1 MDPVSDDFYQMI
13 KPQLCGL
20 LDLLRVGVV
29 FDRGQGDYLYH
40 RRDGEEVAVLD
51 LVGGY
56 GSLLFGHHH
65 PVLVAEAQR
74 LLVEGRPI
82 HSQGSRHALAGRLAQ
97 ELSRRAGGDYRVVF
111 TNSGAEAVEAGMK
124 HAMLETGARTFIALE
139 RGFHGKTLGAVQL
152 TANQDYREPFL
163 IDGLTVHR
171 VRAND
176 IAQLEQT
183 FARTSNLAGMIF
195 EPIQGEGGVREI
207 TPEFAQR
214 AAALCSARGV
224 PLIADE
230 IQTGMGRT
238 GTFLA
243 SEALGI
249 KPDYVLLSKALGGG
263 LAKISATLIRRDRH
277 VDKFDVLHTSTYAED
292 DYSSGVALKAL
303 ELLDQPALDA
313 CRLKGERILNGLR
326 RLMSEYPDIIVD
338 VRGRGLMVAVEFRR
352 FLDDSSTLLRLLS
365 NQDDLIFVMVGHLF
379 NVHRIRV
386 APTLSDPQSLR
397 LEPSMF
403 ITDQDIDRVLHA
415 LGEVCAKL
423 RAHDAVGLTQ
433 YFIDGPERAD
443 HDTRVASDTKFFI
456 HDEPPYWQREL
467 DPPPLKVGWLFHM
480 KDADD
485 LISLEPDSAR
495 LTVEERERFLRHF
508 APRANPLVMSSFDV
522 QSTTGAKVRF
532 YAIALPFTSKQMKQ
546 WLDESNFF
554 RVRHSIDKAIKVARH
569 IGCEVIALGQYTSI
583 VTRNATTLDLPH
595 VGLTTGNSY
604 TIALALE
611 AVERAVQERGLD
623 PLSSTLA
630 VVGASGNIGQ
640 TCAEIL
646 APRFGKSVL
655 LGSNKPSALKRLAG
669 LQARLPRARIDAD
682 PSVLRQA
689 DVVLAAA
696 NAPTPFLT
704 ADHFAEGAV
713 VCDLSVPAAVCPS
726 VKEMRSDVLVIGGG
740 IARLPFGE
748 SHGILG
754 LPLPPGQVYGCMAET
769 MLLGLEGV
777 RDATFTGMLPAE
789 HVYRLAA
796 MAKRHGF
803 TLAEYKTHATMGT
816 PDRAYAGAS
825 ASGAATMRPHTEAE
839 VAGDSQISPGR
850 GGADRRHGDR
860 RGPNPVG
867 G

>member
-1 MDPVSDDFYQMI
+1 MEPVRSDDFYQMI

-20 LDLLRVGVV
+20 LDLLRIGVV
-29 FDRGQGDYLYH
+29 FDRGQGDYLFH
-40 RRDGEEVAVLD
+40 HRDGEEFAVLD

-74 LLVEGRPI
+74 LLVEGRPV
-82 HSQGSRHALAGRLAQ
+82 HSQGSRHALAGQLAR
-97 ELSRRAGGDYRVVF
+97 ELARRAGADYRVVF
-111 TNSGAEAVEAGMK
+111 CNSGAEAVEAAMK
-124 HAMLETGARTFIALE
+124 HAILETGSRTFIALE
-139 RGFHGKTLGAVQL
+139 KGFHGKTLGAVQL

-171 VRAND
+171 VRVND
-176 IAQLEQT
+176 IAHLEQT
-183 FARTSNLAGMIF
+183 FARTGNLAGLIF

-207 TPEFAQR
+207 SPAFAQR
-214 AAALCSARGV
+214 AAELCAARGA

-243 SEALGI
+243 SEALGVT
-249 KPDYVLLSKALGGG
+249 PDYVLLSKALGGG
-263 LAKISATLIRRDRH
+263 LAKISATLIRRERH

-292 DYSSGVALKAL
+292 DYSSGVSLKAL
-303 ELLDQPALDA
+303 ELLDQGALDA
-313 CRLKGERILNGLR
+313 CRVKGDRFLNGFRQLQAA
-326 RLMSEYPDIIVD
+326 YPDVIVD

-352 FLDDSSTLLRLLS
+352 LLDDSSFLLRMLS
-365 NQDDLIFVMVGHLF
+365 NQDDLIYVLVGYLF

-386 APTLSDPQSLR
+386 APTLSDPQTLR
-397 LEPSMF
+397 FEPSF
-403 ITDQDIDRVLHA
+403 LISDQDIDRCVAA
-415 LGEVCAKL
+415 LDDVCGKL
-423 RAHDAVGLTQ
+423 RAHDAIGLTRYLIEGQ
-433 YFIDGPERAD
+433 DATD
-443 HDTRVASDTKFFI
+443 HDRTRVTSDTKFFI

-467 DPPPLKVGWLFHM
+467 DPPPLKVAWLFHM
-480 KDADD
+480 IDADN
-485 LISLEPDSAR
+485 LVLLEADAAR
-495 LTVEERERFLRHF
+495 LTCDEREQYLRHL

-532 YAIALPFTSKQMKQ
+532 YAIALPFTSNQMKH
-546 WLDESNFF
+546 WLDEGDFF
-554 RVRHSIDKAIKVARH
+554 RVRHSIDKAIKVARF
-569 IGCEVIALGQYTSI
+569 IGCDVIALGQYTSI

-611 AVERAVQERGLD
+611 AIERALHDRGLE
-623 PLSSTLA
+623 PASASLA

-646 APRFGKSVL
+646 APRFARTVL
-655 LGSNKPSALKRLAG
+655 LGSSKPSALRRLG
-669 LQARLPRARIDAD
+669 ELQARIPRASVEAD
-682 PSVLRQA
+682 PSALRQA

-696 NAPTPFLT
+696 NAPTPFLGT
-704 ADHFAEGAV
+704 EVFAEGAV
-713 VCDLSVPAAVCPS
+713 VCDLSVPAAVRPE
-726 VKEMRSDVLVIGGG
+726 VRETRPDVLVIGGG

-748 SHGILG
+748 AHGIIG

-777 RDATFTGMLPAE
+777 RDATFTGFLPAE
-789 HVYRLAA
+789 HVFRLAA

-803 TLAEYKTHATMGT
+803 MLAEYKTHATMGA
-816 PDRAYAGAS
+816 PKGAI
-825 ASGAATMRPHTEAE
+825 G
-839 VAGDSQISPGR
+839 V
-850 GGADRRHGDR
+850 
-860 RGPNPVG
+860 
-867 G
+867 